1 MKTRS
6 FAAAVIAVLLLN
18 FVGLAAVDDRSV
30 AKKRQ
35 VNRLVTLL
43 PASEG
48 VAVFEAKRFLNDAL
62 PKILAANQ
70 PMLADIMSKI
80 NEVET
85 RTGIDLRKF
94 DQVAVGVAY
103 KQISAKG
110 IDYEPV
116 AIASGDINAGALVA
130 VAKLASK
137 GTYREEKIGDHT
149 VYVFTAKDVIQ
160 KTSAKTNSSAVTG
173 VIDDALKGMT
183 KEIAVAS
190 IDKNTL
196 VIGSLA
202 RVRETLLGQSH
213 VPSDV
218 TALLAQRETAIGTF
232 AMRTPGGM
240 SNILPLDNDELGVN
254 LDSITYLSGAVDVTA
269 AGTSLQMAAKTKQP
283 EQAQNLKDTLEGL
296 QIVGKAIFGGSKRLD
311 QQVYGR
317 MLKNAKFDIHGNE
330 VTFDLLVPQADIDVL
345 VAGLK

>member
-1 MKTRS
+1 MKTS
-6 FAAAVIAVLLLN
+6 PFAAAVIAVLLLN
-18 FVGLAAVDDRSV
+18 FVGLASVDDRSV

-48 VAVFEAKRFLNDAL
+48 VAIFEAKRFLNDAL

-80 NEVET
+80 NEVEN

-103 KQISAKG
+103 KQISAKE

-130 VAKLASK
+130 VAKLASN
-137 GTYREEKIGDHT
+137 GAYREEKIGDHT

-160 KTSAKTNSSAVTG
+160 KTSVKTTNSKITG
-173 VIDDALKGMT
+173 VVDDALKGIT

-190 IDKNTL
+190 LDKNTL
-196 VIGSLA
+196 VMGSLA

-213 VPSDV
+213 VSPDV
-218 TALLAQRETAIGTF
+218 TGLLAQRETAIGSF

-240 SNILPLDNDELGVN
+240 
-254 LDSITYLSGAVDVTA
+254 
-269 AGTSLQMAAKTKQP
+269 
-283 EQAQNLKDTLEGL
+283 
-296 QIVGKAIFGGSKRLD
+296 
-311 QQVYGR
+311 
-317 MLKNAKFDIHGNE
+317 
-330 VTFDLLVPQADIDVL
+330 
-345 VAGLK
+345 